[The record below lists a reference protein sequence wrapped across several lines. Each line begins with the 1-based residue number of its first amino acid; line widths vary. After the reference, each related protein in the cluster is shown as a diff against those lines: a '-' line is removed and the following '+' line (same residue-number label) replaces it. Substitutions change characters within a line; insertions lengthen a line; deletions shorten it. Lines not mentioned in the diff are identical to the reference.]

1 MKLFYRLSILFL
13 GTLNIASA
21 QYYYNDIVATQQSN
35 AQQQLLLTNKIRI
48 VKAQSKEND
57 NSITDGFTVEQK
69 INKDAS
75 EIVTTTK
82 SSAGVSA
89 VLTSYYVAGK
99 ISKTKNES
107 NDILTVTDYLYDSNG
122 LLQTITSATTDT
134 AMNSFSSE
142 THSWV
147 FNANGKPV
155 KMFRIK
161 NNTDTTFVDFVLDD
175 KQMVAVENWRRKGK
189 TTESYFYYY
198 NDKNQLTDI
207 VRYNE
212 RLKKM
217 LPDFV
222 YEYDE
227 AGRVKQM
234 IQVLAGGS
242 NYNTWKYTYNEN
254 GLKQKE
260 ACYDKQKQLIGIIE
274 YIYNN

>member
-1 MKLFYRLSILFL
+1 MKLFFSLVTLALSVV
-13 GTLNIASA
+13 NIANA
-21 QYYYNDIVATQQSN
+21 QYYYNDIIATRISN
-35 AQQQLLLTNKIRI
+35 TQQQLLLTNKIRL
-48 VKAQSKEND
+48 VKAQSKEID
-57 NSITDGFTVEQK
+57 NSITEGFTVEQK

-75 EIVTTTK
+75 EIITTTK

-89 VLTSYYVAGK
+89 ILSSYYVGGK

-107 NDILTVTDYLYDSNG
+107 NDILTVTDYIYDNNG

-134 AMNSFSSE
+134 SMNSFSSE
-142 THSWV
+142 THTWF
-147 FNANGKPV
+147 FNSNNNPI
-155 KMFRIK
+155 KMYRVK

-175 KQMVAVENWRRKGK
+175 KQMIAVENWRRKGK

-207 VRYNE
+207 VRFNE
-212 RLKKM
+212 RLQKM

-222 YEYDE
+222 YEYDA

-242 NYNTWKYTYNEN
+242 NYNTWKYTYSEN

-260 ACYDKQKQLIGIIE
+260 ACYDKQKQLVGVIE

>member
-1 MKLFYRLSILFL
+1 MKLFFRLVVLFS
-13 GTLNIASA
+13 GILNIANA

-57 NSITDGFTVEQK
+57 NSVTDGFTVEQK

-107 NDILTVTDYLYDSNG
+107 NDILTVTDYLYDQNG

-142 THSWV
+142 THHWF

-155 KMFRIK
+155 KMLKIK

-222 YEYDE
+222 YEYDA
-227 AGRVKQM
+227 AGRIKQM

-260 ACYDKQKQLIGIIE
+260 SCYDKQKQLIGVIE